1 MLKKI
6 KIETEIITLGQL
18 LKLLDIISSGGQ
30 ATLFLSEHKV
40 YVNGKLENRRGKKL
54 FINDEIIIDN
64 ITYKVVGND
73 D

>member
-30 ATLFLSEHKV
+30 ATLFLSEHEV
-40 YVNGKLENRRGKKL
+40 YVNGNLENRRGKKL